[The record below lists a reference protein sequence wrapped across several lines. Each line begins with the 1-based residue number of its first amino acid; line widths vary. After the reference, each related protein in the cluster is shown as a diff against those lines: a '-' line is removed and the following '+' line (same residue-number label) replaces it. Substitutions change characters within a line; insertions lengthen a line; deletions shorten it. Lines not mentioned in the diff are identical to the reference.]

1 MDKKKTILEGILS
14 YLEFVLGEEKASQG
28 ELQYVNNVGDML
40 DLLKK
45 EYTKKLGLP
54 TEEEI
59 ERAIPCIKE
68 ESICKYS
75 VVFNEYL
82 IQGELTFITLVM
94 G

>member
-45 EYTKKLGLP
+45 AYTKKLGLP
-54 TEEEI
+54 SEEEI

-68 ESICKYS
+68 ESICKY
-75 VVFNEYL
+75 
-82 IQGELTFITLVM
+82 
-94 G
+94 